1 MLKKKISILL
11 IFIFLNAC
19 GYSPI
24 YSNLEKK
31 NINIQIIKINGDS
44 EINKSLVRNLERYK
58 NSNSE
63 KSFKI
68 NIVSEYKKLVLSKN
82 AAGVVTNYRLNSNIT
97 FEIISEKEIKKIIF
111 KEKFD
116 IKKGDSLFEEN
127 NYENII
133 KRDMAMNIAEKLIL
147 QLMK

>member
-11 IFIFLNAC
+11 IFIFFNAC

-31 NINIQIIKINGDS
+31 NINIQIVKIDGDS
-44 EINKSLVRNLERYK
+44 EINKSLTRNLERYK
-58 NSNSE
+58 NLNSE
-63 KSFKI
+63 NNFKI
-68 NIVSEYKKLVLSKN
+68 NITSDYTKSVLSKN
-82 AAGVVTNYRLNSNIT
+82 AAGVVTNYRLNSIIT
-97 FEIISEKEIKKIIF
+97 FEIIDEKETKKIVF
-111 KEKFD
+111 NEKFD
-116 IKKGDSLFEEN
+116 IKKGDSLFEER

-133 KRDMAMNIAEKLIL
+133 KRDMAMNITEKLIL

>member
-11 IFIFLNAC
+11 IFIFFNAC

-31 NINIQIIKINGDS
+31 NINIQIVKIDGDS
-44 EINKSLVRNLERYK
+44 EINKSLTRNLERYK
-58 NSNSE
+58 NLNSE
-63 KSFKI
+63 NNFKI
-68 NIVSEYKKLVLSKN
+68 NITSDYTKSVLSKN
-82 AAGVVTNYRLNSNIT
+82 AAGVVTNYRLNFIIT
-97 FEIISEKEIKKIIF
+97 FEIIDEKETKKIVF
-111 KEKFD
+111 NEKFD

-133 KRDMAMNIAEKLIL
+133 KRNMAMNITEKLIL